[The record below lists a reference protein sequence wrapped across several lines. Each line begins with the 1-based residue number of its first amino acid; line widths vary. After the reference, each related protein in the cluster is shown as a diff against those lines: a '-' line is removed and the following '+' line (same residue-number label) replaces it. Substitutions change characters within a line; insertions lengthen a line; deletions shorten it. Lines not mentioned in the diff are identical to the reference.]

1 MQMLE
6 NLSEKRLFSPTKS
19 RARELA
25 HECLPQKTPQ
35 CKQQNLWIC
44 LLNSSG
50 SSGNLERVHLVIRPL
65 ELEILSELLLHSSGH
80 SLEDVFED
88 AKVGRVVLV
97 IVTTLED
104 TGADKACVPSIKVL
118 EQSWSA

>member
-1 MQMLE
+1 M
-6 NLSEKRLFSPTKS
+6 NACPK
-19 RARELA
+19 
-25 HECLPQKTPQ
+25 KTPQ
-35 CKQQNLWIC
+35 CKQQNLWIHVY
-44 LLNSSG
+44 LFNSSG
-50 SSGNLERVHLVIRPL
+50 SSGNLQRVHLVIRPL
-65 ELEILSELLLHSSGH
+65 ELEILSELLLHRSGH

>member
-1 MQMLE
+1 MQ
-6 NLSEKRLFSPTKS
+6 TKN
-19 RARELA
+19 
-25 HECLPQKTPQ
+25 P
-35 CKQQNLWIC
+35 WIHVC

-97 IVTTLED
+97 IVTALED